1 MATHYSFWI
10 FEFVELGFYVQQI
23 LLTHGNSHLNSLLQ
37 PQHESSENLTM
48 VSVTFRQQI
57 ISAKPLQSFA
67 QNEEDSADWW
77 AAATQ
82 VGGAFDSRLICG

>member
-1 MATHYSFWI
+1 MK
-10 FEFVELGFYVQQI
+10 
-23 LLTHGNSHLNSLLQ
+23 NSHLNSFLQ

-82 VGGAFDSRLICG
+82 VGGKREHSILVLFVDKQDLRDRGGSL